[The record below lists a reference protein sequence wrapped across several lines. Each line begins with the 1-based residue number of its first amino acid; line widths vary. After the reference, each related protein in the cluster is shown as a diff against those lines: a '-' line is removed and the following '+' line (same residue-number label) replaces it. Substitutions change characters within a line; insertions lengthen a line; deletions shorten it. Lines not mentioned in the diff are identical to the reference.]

1 MIFGTTQPE
10 SPENKWRRQLDQ
22 FIKTHQQE
30 LAALAWGLWLENGDS
45 KGTIGIDL
53 QPKPHFVYC
62 PQEAVE
68 NLNLK
73 VENRLQEILGIV
85 AHYQPEM
92 EVVMIAI
99 GKDQIKLIHFE
110 SQPAP
115 PVCFEQVGKDVDSL
129 LEMLEQRL
137 SEQLQG

>member
-1 MIFGTTQPE
+1 MMFGTTQPE

-30 LAALAWGLWLENGDS
+30 LAALAWGLWLENSDS

-68 NLNLK
+68 NLNHK

-99 GKDQIKLIHFE
+99 AKDQIKLIHFE
-110 SQPAP
+110 PQPAP

>member
-1 MIFGTTQPE
+1 MMFGTTQPE

-30 LAALAWGLWLENGDS
+30 LAALAWGLWLENSDS

-62 PQEAVE
+62 PQEAIE
-68 NLNLK
+68 NLNHK

-99 GKDQIKLIHFE
+99 AKDQIKLIHFE
-110 SQPAP
+110 PQPAP

>member
-10 SPENKWRRQLDQ
+10 SPENKWRRQLNQ